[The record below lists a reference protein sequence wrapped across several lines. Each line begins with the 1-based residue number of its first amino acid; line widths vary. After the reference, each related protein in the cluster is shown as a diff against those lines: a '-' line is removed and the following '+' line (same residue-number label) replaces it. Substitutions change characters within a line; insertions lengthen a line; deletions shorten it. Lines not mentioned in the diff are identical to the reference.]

1 MKQCFI
7 AVLIVLMLAGCTGA
21 SRELGRAAELRNRIE
36 NGNGVSFDAEIT
48 ADYGDEVHT
57 FKMHCETDR
66 EGSVAF
72 SVAEPKTIAGISG
85 SVSSEGGKL
94 TFEDTILAFETMTD
108 GQLSPVIAPWLFINS
123 LRSGYLAACGKVD
136 EGLRIMINDSY
147 RGDTLHLD
155 IWTDA
160 GDLPVR
166 GEILWQG
173 RRILTI
179 EITNFAF
186 L

>member
-1 MKQCFI
+1 M
-7 AVLIVLMLAGCTGA
+7 
-21 SRELGRAAELRNRIE
+21 
-36 NGNGVSFDAEIT
+36 
-48 ADYGDEVHT
+48 
-57 FKMHCETDR
+57 
-66 EGSVAF
+66 
-72 SVAEPKTIAGISG
+72 
-85 SVSSEGGKL
+85 
-94 TFEDTILAFETMTD
+94 
-108 GQLSPVIAPWLFINS
+108 
-123 LRSGYLAACGKVD
+123 D